1 MTINEEDDKANSS
14 EEISER
20 DEEDDKSESELL
32 SDDGESVDLS
42 VIDYLENT
50 ITDE

>member
-1 MTINEEDDKANSS
+1 MFSTEGISEKDEEED
-14 EEISER
+14 E
-20 DEEDDKSESELL
+20 EEDESELL

-42 VIDYLENT
+42 MIDYLENT

>member
-20 DEEDDKSESELL
+20 DEEEDKSELL

>member
-1 MTINEEDDKANSS
+1 MNSS

-20 DEEDDKSESELL
+20 DDEEDKSELL

>member
-1 MTINEEDDKANSS
+1 MLSTEGISEKDEEED
-14 EEISER
+14 
-20 DEEDDKSESELL
+20 ESELL

-42 VIDYLENT
+42 MIDYLENT

>member
-1 MTINEEDDKANSS
+1 MNSS
-14 EEISER
+14 EEISEK
-20 DEEDDKSESELL
+20 DEEEDESDLL

-42 VIDYLENT
+42 MIDYLENT